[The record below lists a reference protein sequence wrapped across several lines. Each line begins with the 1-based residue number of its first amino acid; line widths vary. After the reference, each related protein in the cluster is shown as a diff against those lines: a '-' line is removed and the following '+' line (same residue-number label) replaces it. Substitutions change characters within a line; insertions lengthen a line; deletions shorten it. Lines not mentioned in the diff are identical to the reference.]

1 MAAVRRT
8 LAFGLLTLVGC
19 AVVAGAPTDGQYDG
33 ELCVATGRQPPSCGP
48 AEVKLSKGFAQVQVS
63 DIVYRL
69 SMAKSGRLDMVLMH
83 GTMQIDSFSAP
94 FTWDDRVLRFE
105 DPDKPVYYRIRFG
118 DPTPRG
124 G

>member
-8 LAFGLLTLVGC
+8 LAAGLLTLVGC
-19 AVVAGAPTDGQYDG
+19 AVVAGTPADGHYDG

-48 AEVKLSKGFAQVQVS
+48 AEVRLSKGFAQVQVS

-69 SMAKSGRLDMVLMH
+69 SMRAGKLDMVLMH
-83 GTMQIDSFSAP
+83 GTMQIDGFNAP

-105 DPDKPVYYRIRFG
+105 DPDKPVFYRIRFA
-118 DPTPRG
+118 DPMPRPG
-124 G
+124 